1 MKNAVILSALLLLT
15 LVIVL
20 PIKSIVNHSLG
31 NPVLLNPTL
40 RVDGN
45 PYPPLPPKKPSL
57 SPSTLVPDGNLYPPL
72 PPKKPSLSSDSLIA
86 DGNPYPPLPPKKPS
100 SGFGSPDPGLFASA
114 TLLGTSA

>member
-1 MKNAVILSALLLLT
+1 MKKAVILSALSLLT

-45 PYPPLPPKKPSL
+45 PYPPLPPKKLHRDPASL
-57 SPSTLVPDGNLYPPL
+57 VADGNPYPPL
-72 PPKKPSLSSDSLIA
+72 PPKKLHRDSASLVA

-100 SGFGSPDPGLFASA
+100 SGFGSPNPGVFASA